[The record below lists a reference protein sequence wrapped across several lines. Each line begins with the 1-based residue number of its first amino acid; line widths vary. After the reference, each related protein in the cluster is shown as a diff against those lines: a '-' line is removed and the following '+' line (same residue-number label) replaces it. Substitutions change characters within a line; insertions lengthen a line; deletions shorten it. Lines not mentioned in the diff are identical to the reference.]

1 MQNSTKMP
9 FSTIRDGAVSATIW
23 KNPTQRG
30 FRYSVNL
37 SRVYQDEQGNLKDS
51 DSFSGNELL
60 RVSRLAQK
68 AYDEILTAMQADK
81 KQAGASES

>member
-1 MQNSTKMP
+1 MNNSTNKP
-9 FSTIRDGAVSATIW
+9 FTTLRDGSIAATIW

-68 AYDEILTAMQADK
+68 AYDEVLAAMQADK